1 MNIFVGNL
9 PASITS
15 ADLRRLFDG
24 YGTIINAIIMRD
36 TASGLPLGYGHVYLV
51 PEDAAFE
58 AIINLQHTRLK
69 DSSIEVRECVY
80 RANPDRRV
88 NRQPWKD
95 VERRVAG
102 SRRHNGHDRPAA
114 SPASRRTRRA
124 VGRKSSRSSGNG
136 QRPLPS

>member
-9 PASITS
+9 PASVTS

-24 YGTIINAIIMRD
+24 YGTIINALIMRD

-51 PEDAAFE
+51 PEHAAFE

-69 DSSIEVRECVY
+69 DSPIIVRECVY
-80 RANPDRRV
+80 RASSDRRV
-88 NRQPWKD
+88 SRKPWKG

-102 SRRHNGHDRPAA
+102 SRRHNGHDQSTPRCHTGLGDADRQP
-114 SPASRRTRRA
+114 
-124 VGRKSSRSSGNG
+124 G
-136 QRPLPS
+136 QQHAQ

>member
-9 PASITS
+9 PASVTS

-80 RANPDRRV
+80 RASPDRRV
-88 NRQPWKD
+88 NRQPWKG

-114 SPASRRTRRA
+114 SSASRRTRRA
-124 VGRKSSRSSGNG
+124 SGRKSSRSSSNG